1 MLKIATRI
9 DVLLRAFKMAPML
22 TAIEQV
28 LEASFDILGKDAD
41 KKIDYFEQRIK
52 AINGYW

>member
-1 MLKIATRI
+1 
-9 DVLLRAFKMAPML
+9 MAPMV

-41 KKIDYFEQRIK
+41 KKINYFEKRIK

>member
-1 MLKIATRI
+1 MNLIQELKWRDLLY
-9 DVLLRAFKMAPML
+9 DV
-22 TAIEQV
+22 TDSAIEQV

-41 KKIDYFEQRIK
+41 KKINYFEQRIK